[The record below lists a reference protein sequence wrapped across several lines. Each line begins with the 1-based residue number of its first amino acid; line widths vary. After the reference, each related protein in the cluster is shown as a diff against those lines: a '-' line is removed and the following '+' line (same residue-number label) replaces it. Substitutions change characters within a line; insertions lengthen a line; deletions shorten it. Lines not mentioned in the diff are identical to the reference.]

1 VDAGARPT
9 PWCAALAREVD
20 EPLTGTAPVAPRWV
34 CVEHRGTWP
43 HDLTA
48 HRDDAVRAFLD
59 RAVAAG
65 WRPLLVRRP
74 GRRPSE
80 GPTRVFLADT
90 TPPGPQVTVQYV
102 VDPAELATITLP
114 ATGVPLPGEVV
125 ADPMLLICTHGRR
138 DRCCAVDG
146 RALARAVIETG
157 EPDVWEST
165 HLGGHRFAP
174 TALVLPTGYVY
185 GRLDLAGAI
194 AARKAASVGEAEP
207 ALCRGRSTWS
217 AAGQVAELAV
227 RAETGLRDAD
237 ALWVET
243 SAGPDA
249 SDVVVI
255 ASDGRRWAVTVRS
268 TACPGN
274 RPVSCGAAA
283 LPVTALHAAG
293 VRRLA

>member
-1 VDAGARPT
+1 MDAGSRPT
-9 PWCAALAREVD
+9 PWCAALARAVD
-20 EPLTGTAPVAPRWV
+20 EPLVGTAPVAPRWV

-43 HDLTA
+43 HDLGA
-48 HRDDAVRAFLD
+48 HRDEAVRTFLD

-90 TPPGPQVTVQYV
+90 TPPGPQVTVQRI
-102 VDPAELATITLP
+102 VDPAELATIALP
-114 ATGVPLPGEVV
+114 AAGAPLPGEVV
-125 ADPMLLICTHGRR
+125 PEAMLLICTHGRR

-146 RALARAVIETG
+146 RALARAVVETG

-185 GRLDLAGAI
+185 GRLDLA
-194 AARKAASVGEAEP
+194 V
-207 ALCRGRSTWS
+207 
-217 AAGQVAELAV
+217 AG
-227 RAETGLRDAD
+227 D
-237 ALWVET
+237 
-243 SAGPDA
+243 
-249 SDVVVI
+249 DVV
-255 ASDGRRWAVTVRS
+255 AAADGRRWAVTVRA

>member
-1 VDAGARPT
+1 VDAGSRPT
-9 PWCAALAREVD
+9 PWCAALARAVD
-20 EPLTGTAPVAPRWV
+20 EPLVGTAPVAPRWV

-43 HDLTA
+43 HDLGA
-48 HRDDAVRAFLD
+48 HRDEAVRTFLD

-80 GPTRVFLADT
+80 GPMRVFLADT
-90 TPPGPQVTVQYV
+90 TPPGPQVTVQRI
-102 VDPAELATITLP
+102 VDPAELATIGLP
-114 ATGVPLPGEVV
+114 AAGAPLPGEVV
-125 ADPMLLICTHGRR
+125 PEAMLLICTHGRR

-146 RALARAVIETG
+146 RALARAVVETG

-174 TALVLPTGYVY
+174 TTLVLPTGYVY
-185 GRLDLAGAI
+185 GRLDLAGAL
-194 AARKAASVGEAEP
+194 AARKAATVGEVEP
-207 ALCRGRSTWS
+207 AMCRGRSTWS
-217 AAGQVAELAV
+217 APGQVAELAV
-227 RAETGLRDAD
+227 RAATGLRDAD
-237 ALWVET
+237 ALRVET
-243 SAGPDA
+243 PAEPDP
-249 SDVVVI
+249 SDVVV
-255 ASDGRRWAVTVRS
+255 AAADGRRWAVTVRA